1 MTFPAFRLKSSM
13 GRSPSHRRS
22 FGSRSAAHAVAILI
36 ISLCASLAWAGEG
49 QYTQR
54 ADANRDAAY
63 SSEFYLTPSNVNQNQ
78 FGNLFSYNV
87 DGFVA
92 AQPLYAPSV
101 NISGV
106 GVVNVVYVATM
117 HDSVYAFNAD
127 TPGTGAPL
135 WQVNFLNPANGVTTE
150 PVSALGCFAVTNFTE
165 EGILGTPVIDPA
177 TNTMYLVAKT
187 QEVTGGVTSYVFRL
201 HALDI
206 TSGAEKFGG
215 PTVITASV
223 TSGKTQVTLNYQY
236 DMQRPALLESNGSV
250 FIGFGSNG
258 CDRNAHG
265 WLLAYGASTLQQ
277 QAVFNS
283 SAAKTWGSSIWMSG
297 VGPAADS
304 EGNIYIVTANGTF
317 DLNTGGSDYGDT
329 IMKFTFNG
337 SAFTVADY
345 FTPFNQAMMSSG
357 DLDLGAGG
365 AVILPDQ
372 PSGPPHL
379 LVTAGKTGTIY
390 LVNRD
395 NMGKYNSTT
404 DQIVQELPAAVGGI
418 WGAPIYWNNAIY
430 FAGRQDYIKAF
441 PFINGVISTTP
452 VQTQYGYSLQGI
464 PSLSA
469 NGTANG
475 VLWLVREVSSSS
487 SVMELSAFNASTL
500 QTYLTEVFNTQ
511 QNSSRDALGTAPHF
525 VTPAIAN
532 GKLYVG
538 TNTQLKVYGL
548 FPELNPSTGN
558 NQTGTV
564 NAPITL
570 TAQATNPYSGAAL
583 ANVAVTFSDG
593 GRGGSFNPTTVNT
606 NSTGNATTAYTL
618 PETSGSISITA
629 ASSGYSTATFSET
642 ANAGA
647 PAVIATLSGSSQSG
661 VVATTLPAPLVVTVK
676 DLYGNL
682 VGGASVSYSDGGLTG
697 SKFTPNPAVTGTN
710 GQASSVYTLPT
721 VAKSGYAVTASS
733 GSATSATF
741 HETSQAGA
749 PASETTTGGNK
760 QTGTR
765 GTTLPKALVV
775 SVKDQYGNG
784 VTNTAVTFTDN
795 GAGGSFST
803 TAPLTNSSGN
813 ASVTYTLPPNPGT
826 ITITASVNSLNV
838 SFTETSK

>member
-1 MTFPAFRLKSSM
+1 MTFLAF
-13 GRSPSHRRS
+13 PSFRRS
-22 FGSRSAAHAVAILI
+22 LRFSVLMLSAVVSCLV
-36 ISLCASLAWAGEG
+36 SLSWAGDA

-54 ADANRDAAY
+54 AGANRDAAY
-63 SSEFYLTPSNVNQNQ
+63 SSEIFLTPSNVNQNQ

-87 DGFVA
+87 DGFAA
-92 AQPLYAPSV
+92 AQPLYVPSV
-101 NISGV
+101 NIAGV

-150 PVSALGCFAVTNFTE
+150 PVSALGCSAVTNYTE
-165 EGILGTPVIDPA
+165 EGILGTPVIDPT

-187 QEVTGGVTSYVFRL
+187 QEITGGVTNYVWRL

-236 DMQRPALLESNGSV
+236 DMQRPALLESNGSI

-265 WLLAYGASTLQQ
+265 WLLAYSANTLQQ

-283 SAAKTWGSSIWMSG
+283 SPAKTWGSSIWMSG

-304 EGNIYIVTANGTF
+304 EGSIYLVTANGTF
-317 DLNTGGSDYGDT
+317 DLNTGGTDYGDT
-329 IMKFTFNG
+329 VMRFTFNG
-337 SAFTVADY
+337 SAFTIADY
-345 FTPFNQAMMSSG
+345 FTPFNQASMSSG

-379 LVTAGKTGTIY
+379 VVVAGKTGTIY
-390 LVNRD
+390 LINRD
-395 NMGKYNSTT
+395 LMGGYDDYCTKSACTSQ
-404 DQIVQELPAAVGGI
+404 DAVVQELPAAVGGI
-418 WGAPIYWNNAIY
+418 WGAPIYWNNALY

-469 NGTANG
+469 NGSTNG
-475 VLWLVREVSSSS
+475 ILWLVRELSSSS

-500 QTYLTEVFNTQ
+500 QTYLTETYNTQ

-525 VTPAIAN
+525 ATPLIAN
-532 GKLYVG
+532 GKVYVG
-538 TNTQLKVYGL
+538 TNTQLKAYGL
-548 FPELNPSTGN
+548 FPQLNPATGN
-558 NQTGTV
+558 NQTAVV
-564 NAPITL
+564 NSPITL
-570 TAQATNPYSGAAL
+570 TAQATNPYTGTAL
-583 ANVAVTFSDG
+583 ANVPVTFSDG
-593 GRGGSFNPTTVNT
+593 GRGGTFNPASLNT
-606 NSTGNATTAYTL
+606 DSSGNAVTAYTL
-618 PETSGSISITA
+618 PQTSGSISITA
-629 ASSGYSTATFSET
+629 SSAGYSTATFSESAT
-642 ANAGA
+642 AGA
-647 PAVIATLSGSSQSG
+647 PASVAVISGSSQTG
-661 VVATTLPAPLVVTVK
+661 VVTTTLPSPLLVTVK

-682 VGGASVSYSDGGLTG
+682 VGGASVTYSDGGLNG
-697 SKFTPNPAVTGTN
+697 SNFQPNPAITASN

-721 VAKSGYAVTASS
+721 VAKSGYPVTASS
-733 GSATSATF
+733 GSATAATF

-749 PASETTTGGNK
+749 PASIAILSGNK

-765 GTTLPKALVV
+765 GTTLSKALVV

-784 VTNTAVTFTDN
+784 VTNTVVSFTDN

-813 ASVTYTLPPNPGT
+813 ASVTYTLPSNPGT
-826 ITITASVNSLNV
+826 ISITASVNSLSV